1 MGAELF
7 LLHRPPRASYQD
19 VMDAWLGSLDGQGT
33 KVTCRRAVDLAFK
46 VMGRTDL
53 DAVTAGDVAFFKS
66 SMSALKPA
74 TVGLRLAALRGL
86 FQYAVAT
93 GVVSSDPTA
102 AVKLPKVHLGSPR
115 ALTLAQAK
123 RIAAQVNIET
133 VVGKR
138 DAAAI
143 ALLFGGLRVSEVAGL
158 NVGGV
163 RLEHQDGH
171 TFTRVSVVGKGNKP
185 RDVDL
190 PPRVFE
196 LVQVYLGAR
205 PGPRDEAAPV
215 LLATTTGFR
224 QAPGRLPANRIYR
237 QLVSYARQANV
248 KISGSHVG
256 RHTWAKLAEE
266 SGAKLMDVMAH
277 LGHANLNVT
286 ATYLRRLTGKR
297 NPASDAVPVV
307 EP

>member
-1 MGAELF
+1 MVADLR
-7 LLHRPPRASYQD
+7 LLHSPARAAYQD
-19 VMDAWLGSLDGQGT
+19 VLDAWLGTLDGQGT
-33 KVTCRRAVDLAFK
+33 KTTYRRTIELAFR
-46 VMGRTDL
+46 VMGVTDVA
-53 DAVTAGDVAFFKS
+53 AVTAADVAMFKA

-74 TVGLRLAALRGL
+74 TVALRLAALRGL

-93 GVVSSDPTA
+93 GLVQTDPTVT
-102 AVKLPKVHLGSPR
+102 VKLPKVHQGSPR

-123 RIAAQVNIET
+123 KIAAQVDINTI
-133 VVGKR
+133 VGKR

-143 ALLFGGLRVSEVAGL
+143 ALLFGGLRVSEVGGL

-190 PPRVFE
+190 PARVFE
-196 LVQVYLGAR
+196 LVQVYLDVR
-205 PGPRDEAAPV
+205 PGPRDEAAP
-215 LLATTTGFR
+215 LFLAIATGFR
-224 QAPGRLPANRIYR
+224 GECGRLPANRIYR
-237 QLVSYARQANV
+237 QLVGYARRAGV
-248 KISGSHVG
+248 KITGSHCG

-307 EP
+307 ER